1 MLFTRIIQITFTSGF
16 IALFIYM
23 GVVFKREGFIREDTT
38 ETEN

>member
-16 IALFIYM
+16 IALVVYM
-23 GVVFKREGFIREDTT
+23 AVAIKREGFFPNDDT